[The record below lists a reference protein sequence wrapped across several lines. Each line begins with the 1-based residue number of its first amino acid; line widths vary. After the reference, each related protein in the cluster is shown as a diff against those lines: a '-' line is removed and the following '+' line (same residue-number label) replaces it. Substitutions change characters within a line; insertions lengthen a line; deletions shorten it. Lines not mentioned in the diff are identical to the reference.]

1 MSKTNNQLGTVI
13 RIIDEYTLVID
24 IGKRYVSIGDK
35 IKVYQALDDLCTLD
49 GTKLATFDYV
59 KDTLEVIDV
68 EDNYSICRKPLK
80 KAQPSPLAKLALSPL
95 LESPEMVRSKL
106 NVEQD
111 SINPLPEHDD
121 IIRPGD
127 PVKMA

>member
-13 RIIDEYTLVID
+13 RILDEYTLVID

-68 EDNYSICRKPLK
+68 EDNYSICKKPLK
-80 KAQPSPLAKLALSPL
+80 KIQPSPLAKLALSPL

-121 IIRPGD
+121 IIRLGD